1 MKPSTFRR
9 DRWILAII
17 AASLFAVGAYA
28 QEDVRTNP
36 LPPIGGDAIT
46 EEPPLYEQISAAE
59 PELPLPASPPVTASP
74 DQETQEVSSMPRR
87 FRYELK
93 VELRGTYDDN
103 ITLSPDNRR
112 EDFYGTIAP
121 KIILGFGD
129 VTDRGENYVLLNY
142 SPSAYFFLDNTEFN
156 TIDHIARIDGQW
168 RLSRLTLSLSQDVRS
183 VQSAN
188 LDVAAS
194 GGGFIN
200 QVNLDIGGRQRL
212 NTYSTHFGAAYELT
226 GKTSLRAGLDYS
238 LGDYQDLI
246 GSEIFSGTLG
256 LDYKYG
262 PKLGFGLDFTAGK
275 NFVDPPNPN
284 QTFEQVNLRSNYEL
298 TGKLKATG
306 SVGVESRQSDNGG
319 QNQLSPVFQ
328 IGVVYQPFDG
338 TEINLSATGQTLNSA
353 TLTGQ
358 DFTSTQFVFTVRQR
372 LLQRLFLSLTAGY
385 QNQTYFST
393 IEGLG
398 SEREDN
404 YHFIAPGFDV
414 KITNFLSTG
423 VYYFHRENN
432 SSFTNFS
439 FDDNQFGGRI
449 SLTF

>member
-9 DRWILAII
+9 DRWILAFI
-17 AASLFAVGAYA
+17 AAPLFALGAYG
-28 QEDVRTNP
+28 QDDIRTNP
-36 LPPIGGDAIT
+36 LPPIEGEVTA
-46 EEPPLYEQISAAE
+46 EEPSLDEQISAAE
-59 PELPLPASPPVTASP
+59 PELPLPAGPQVITSP
-74 DQETQEVSSMPRR
+74 DQQAQEVSSMPRR

-93 VELRGTYDDN
+93 GELRATYDDN

-121 KIILGFGD
+121 EIILGFGD

-156 TIDHIARIDGQW
+156 TIDHIARLEGQW
-168 RLSRLTLSLSQDVRS
+168 RLSRMTLSLSQDVTS

-188 LDVAAS
+188 LNVAS
-194 GGGFIN
+194 STGGYVN
-200 QVNLDIGGRQRL
+200 QVNRDVGGRQRL
-212 NTYSTHFGAAYELT
+212 NTYSTHLGAAYELT

-256 LDYKYG
+256 LDYKYS
-262 PKLGFGLDFTAGK
+262 PKLGFGLAFTAGR
-275 NFVDPPNPN
+275 NLVDPPSTN
-284 QTFEQVNLRSNYEL
+284 QTFEQVNLSSNYEL

-306 SVGVESRQSDNGG
+306 SVGVEFRQSDNGG
-319 QNQLSPVFQ
+319 QNQLSPIFQ

-338 TEINLSATGQTLNSA
+338 TEINISANRGTFNSA

-358 DFTSTQFVFTVRQR
+358 DFTSNQYVFTARQR
-372 LLQRLFLSLTAGY
+372 LLQRLFLSLMAGY
-385 QNQTYFST
+385 QNQGYFST
-393 IEGLG
+393 MGGLG

-404 YHFIAPGFDV
+404 YYFIAPGFDV
-414 KITNFLSTG
+414 KITHFLFTG
-423 VYYFHRENN
+423 VYYVHRENN
-432 SSFTNFS
+432 SSFNNFS
-439 FDDNQFGGRI
+439 FDDNQFGVRI